1 MRIAWF
7 CLIHFLNPTS
17 SHLPHY
23 TLYLLVPA
31 LYMEEVPLTRSIPL
45 LPVPIY
51 FPASSCYPYTLILNV
66 PSQISPLFQHT
77 VLPLPDLF
85 DYCLLF
91 NLQGL
96 TQP

>member
-31 LYMEEVPLTRSIPL
+31 LYMEELPLTRSIPL
-45 LPVPIY
+45 PTHI
-51 FPASSCYPYTLILNV
+51 FPRLE
-66 PSQISPLFQHT
+66 
-77 VLPLPDLF
+77 
-85 DYCLLF
+85 LLSLHF
-91 NLQGL
+91 N
-96 TQP
+96 T